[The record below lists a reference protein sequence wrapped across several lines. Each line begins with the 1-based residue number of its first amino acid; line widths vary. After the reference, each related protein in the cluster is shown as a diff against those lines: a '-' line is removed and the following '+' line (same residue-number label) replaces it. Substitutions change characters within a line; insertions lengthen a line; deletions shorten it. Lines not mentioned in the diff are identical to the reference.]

1 MDFIYT
7 NCIEHFQQY
16 ITLCNDI
23 STQHMYNQYRV
34 HLSISLNNLIS
45 TNNLIKSILNIMQQ
59 NTNMNSSNLLKIFT
73 TMNMTITISTS
84 VYFLNIYLL
93 VNLISHTGVNKTT
106 HHTSVDRLIQE
117 AIPPCTRY
125 MYFMPI
131 FQFLWKRN
139 LLQIKQFHSIRSTD
153 LLSILLH
160 IKTLHSIVDRKSVV

>member
-16 ITLCNDI
+16 IPLCNDI

-45 TNNLIKSILNIMQQ
+45 TNNHKYIEYNATDYKHQQVKSFE
-59 NTNMNSSNLLKIFT
+59 IFYHHEHD
-73 TMNMTITISTS
+73 NHF
-84 VYFLNIYLL
+84 VNIYLL

-117 AIPPCTRY
+117 SIPLCTRY

-131 FQFLWKRN
+131 FQFL
-139 LLQIKQFHSIRSTD
+139 
-153 LLSILLH
+153 
-160 IKTLHSIVDRKSVV
+160 